1 MSGLTNG
8 EIDMSE
14 GFISKINTRLASVAR
29 QFYLELQ
36 LAVIRLKLMFWD
48 DTYIRING
56 KNGII
61 RFYGNENLALYFAH
75 EKKDTES
82 VDDDGIK
89 LLRGEDQFSMHDHN
103 TINY

>member
-1 MSGLTNG
+1 
-8 EIDMSE
+8 MSE
-14 GFISKINTRLASVAR
+14 GFISKINTRLASAVR
-29 QFYLELQ
+29 QFYLDLQ

-48 DTYIRING
+48 DTVIRING
-56 KNGII
+56 KNAII
-61 RFYGNENLALYFAH
+61 RFYGNERLALYYAH

-103 TINY
+103 TINYPH